1 VVRHLLWEQGHA
13 GSTPVT
19 LTKLSNQP
27 NQPMKK
33 KTNKADKATNETKEY
48 HLCVVVHYTTTV
60 KANSLEEAEEMANT
74 MDFSDMYDEVVET
87 DVTEV

>member
-1 VVRHLLWEQGHA
+1 
-13 GSTPVT
+13 
-19 LTKLSNQP
+19 
-27 NQPMKK
+27 
-33 KTNKADKATNETKEY
+33 
-48 HLCVVVHYTTTV
+48 VHYTTTV